1 MATFR
6 VRFKLNPGRTGIALG
21 KLSKQTENIE
31 LFLRSLAADLG
42 HDDAPG
48 LWLAKDFKDG
58 SFYNTA
64 EYQAVVEADAAAQF
78 NAAVLALAKYGP
90 SKKIPSFVSHAT
102 IDRFATLRDG
112 LDPDENIGIAI
123 FDVCT
128 GRMKRWTFVDRLALE
143 YIGASIEAEVKYV
156 GAVMG
161 RTHEWNKG
169 AREPYVIVRELNT
182 GELVKCIYNDGDYAK
197 VAGLFREKTAIVVI
211 QGLISYNRIT
221 GKTLVTMAQEFDIAP
236 DFTDKDF
243 EEFFGCAPGLTGDM
257 STSDFIAQ
265 GREDE

>member
-31 LFLRSLAADLG
+31 QFLRSLATDLG

-48 LWLAKDFKDG
+48 QWLAKDFKDG
-58 SFYNTA
+58 SFNNTA
-64 EYQAVVEADAAAQF
+64 EYQAVVEADAAARF
-78 NAAVLALAKYGP
+78 NDAVLALAKYGP

-102 IDRFATLRDG
+102 IDRFATLREG
-112 LDPDENIGIAI
+112 LDPDENIGIAV
-123 FDVCT
+123 FDVDT

-143 YIGASIEAEVKYV
+143 YIGASVESEVKYV

-169 AREPYVIVRELNT
+169 AREPYIIIRELNT
-182 GELVKCIYNDGDYAK
+182 GELVKCVYSDTDYSK
-197 VAGLFREKTAIVVI
+197 VAALFKEKTSVVVI
-211 QGLISYNRIT
+211 QGLVSYNRIT
-221 GKTLVTMAQEFDIAP
+221 GKTLITIAREFDIAP
-236 DFTDKDF
+236 DFSEKDF
-243 EEFFGCAPGLTGDM
+243 EEFFGCAPGLTGGM
-257 STSDFIAQ
+257 STEDFISR
-265 GREDE
+265 GRDDE